1 MKEDIGSIHRA
12 IDIAVSSLQ
21 ILSEK
26 SRESQAKL
34 AEAVRQAV
42 LIISHSCIPAHSQA
56 VNLPRRYAI
65 EKSGRTL
72 RLFRRVYGPQIT
84 VAEIDLDVE
93 SGENDSYGD
102 ISELF
107 AFTRQVC
114 TGLLDDILDN
124 IHKQYMDTAAAS
136 SSLHNESIA
145 FLRELYDRYW
155 GSAK

>member
-12 IDIAVSSLQ
+12 IDRAVEGLAYYG
-21 ILSEK
+21 K
-26 SRESQAKL
+26 KNRESQA
-34 AEAVRQAV
+34 AMSEAVRQAV
-42 LIISHSCIPAHSQA
+42 LIIANSCMPAHSQA
-56 VNLPRRYAI
+56 INLPRRYVI

-72 RLFRRVYGPQIT
+72 RLHRRIYGPQIT

-102 ISELF
+102 IGELF
-107 AFTRQVC
+107 EFTRQVC

-124 IHKQYMDTAAAS
+124 IHKQYMDTAADS